1 MSTSSMLILL
11 LKFFLI
17 FYAKL
22 DISNINF
29 HLKIC
34 IELDIVDA
42 NFCTKFLKKY
52 LSSKISI
59 ELVGISNV
67 KFYAYF

>member
-17 FYAKL
+17 FCAKL

-42 NFCTKFLKKY
+42 NFCAKFKKKY

-59 ELVGISNV
+59 ELVDISNV